1 MIFHNFPIHY
11 SISSVELTFLIPRYS
26 NFFFNVPKLKSYSF
40 NICNNNHLKM
50 VNVKTEIKI
59 SAPLKMVSEYA
70 SNPDNAV
77 KWYDKIKSV
86 EWVTPKQVSTG
97 SKIMF
102 KANFLN
108 RELVYTYVI
117 IELIENTKIVMSTSE
132 GPFPMETTYEF
143 KTINENL
150 TYMSLTN
157 RGIPSGFSKIFKPFM
172 TFAMKRA
179 NTKDLKKLKHLL
191 ERENNKGE

>member
-1 MIFHNFPIHY
+1 
-11 SISSVELTFLIPRYS
+11 
-26 NFFFNVPKLKSYSF
+26 
-40 NICNNNHLKM
+40 M

-59 SAPLKMVSEYA
+59 SAPLRIVFEYA

-86 EWVTPKQVSTG
+86 EWITPKQVSIG
-97 SKIMF
+97 SKIIF

-108 RELVYTYVI
+108 QELVYTYEI
-117 IELIENTKIVMSTSE
+117 IELIEDSKIVMSTSE

-143 KTINENL
+143 KPLGENL

-157 RGIPSGFSKIFKPFM
+157 RGIPSRFSKIFKLFM
-172 TFAMKRA
+172 ILAMKRA

-191 ERENNKGE
+191 ERENTKGE